1 MKKKGIIILCTVV
14 GICAIGVIS
23 SFFIDWPVDFHDAGG
38 DIAKASRF
46 SREQVTDKLTNME
59 ELLQTDSTQRWYCGS
74 SGGDA
79 DTRRP
84 VRHAG

>member
-1 MKKKGIIILCTVV
+1 MKKKGFILCTVV
-14 GICAIGVIS
+14 GICAIGLIS

-59 ELLQTDSTQRWYCGS
+59 ELLQTDSAFK
-74 SGGDA
+74 GGIVA
-79 DTRRP
+79 
-84 VRHAG
+84 AQ